1 MTIAL
6 YGLGVSRG
14 ITVGKVH
21 IVKRDQLDIRKYTI
35 KQRQIDDEVKRFE
48 NALTHARQQ
57 LRGIREHIPDSTSTD
72 IAAFIDMHL
81 LMLDDAALAE
91 EPMRLIKQLS
101 CNAEWALKLQRDALV
116 AIFDGMDD
124 AYLRTRKDDVDYVV
138 NRIQRVLL
146 NQTPLQH
153 EKSDQ
158 RLTGCIVM
166 ANDLTPADTV
176 LMQHH
181 GIGAFATEFGGPTS
195 HTAILARSLRIP
207 AIVGLQNA
215 LRYIKDDEEII
226 LDGSRGIVLIE
237 PERYDLSH
245 YQYLQKEEKRYF
257 NKLSKL
263 KDKPAITLDE
273 VPIALD
279 ANIELPEDF
288 ETVVEIGAVGV
299 GLYRTEFLYMNREAP
314 PDEEEHYATYKKV
327 IDVLK
332 GLPLTIRT
340 LDLGA
345 DKQVDS
351 GRQNSPVTTNPA
363 LGLRAIRL
371 CLKEPA
377 LFRPQLRAIIRA
389 SAYGP
394 VRILIPM
401 LSNVHEMQQVLQIVL
416 DIKQELNELGIPYDH
431 DLRIGGMVEVPA
443 AAVCADIFAKQL
455 DFLSIGTNDLIQ
467 YTMAIDRVN
476 DEVNY
481 LYDPLNPAVLRL
493 IHTTIKAGKKE
504 KIPVAMCGEMA
515 GEIKYTRLLLGMG
528 LREFSVHPATLLEVK
543 QIIIDSNIGEL
554 QMLANKALKASNG
567 IEVANIMRENKDITQ
582 DARENANDIKL
593 AN

>member
-6 YGLGVSRG
+6 HGMGVSRG
-14 ITVGKVH
+14 IAIGKVH
-21 IVKRDQLDIRKYTI
+21 VVKRDQLDIREYSI
-35 KQRQIDDEVKRFE
+35 KKHRLDDEIKRFE
-48 NALTHARQQ
+48 NALTNARQQ
-57 LRGIREHIPDSTSTD
+57 LRAIREHIPDSTSVD
-72 IAAFIDMHL
+72 IEAFIDTHL
-81 LMLDDAALAE
+81 LMLDDVALTK
-91 EPMRLIKQLS
+91 EPMRLIKELS

-116 AIFDGMDD
+116 AVFDEMDD

-153 EKSDQ
+153 EKADQ
-158 RLTGCIVM
+158 QLTGYIVM

-181 GIGAFATEFGGPTS
+181 GIAAFATEFGGPTS
-195 HTAILARSLRIP
+195 HTAILARSLGIP

-215 LRYIKDDEEII
+215 LRYIKDNEEII
-226 LDGSRGIVLIE
+226 LDSTRGIILVDPDRHE
-237 PERYDLSH
+237 LSH
-245 YQYLQKEEKRYF
+245 YQRLQKEEKRYF
-257 NKLSKL
+257 SKL
-263 KDKPAITLDE
+263 GKLKNKPAITIDE
-273 VPIALD
+273 VPIALH
-279 ANIELPEDF
+279 ANIELPKDF
-288 ETVVEIGAVGV
+288 ETVVEVGASGV

-314 PDEEEHYATYKKV
+314 PDEDEHYATYKEV
-327 IDVLK
+327 IDVLR

-345 DKQVDS
+345 DKQVDG
-351 GRQNSPVTTNPA
+351 GRQSGPVTTNPA

-389 SAYGP
+389 SVHGP
-394 VRILIPM
+394 VRIMIPM
-401 LSNVHEMQQVLQIVL
+401 LSNVHEMQQVLQMIN
-416 DIKQELNELGIPYDH
+416 DIKTELDELNIPYDH
-431 DLRIGGMVEVPA
+431 DLQIGGMIEVPA

-504 KIPVAMCGEMA
+504 NVPVAMCGEMA
-515 GEIKYTRLLLGMG
+515 GDTRYTRLLLGLG

-543 QIIIDSNIGEL
+543 QIIIDSNISEL
-554 QMLANKALKASNG
+554 KVLANKTLKASNG
-567 IEVANIMRENKDITQ
+567 IEVANIMRETKD
-582 DARENANDIKL
+582 
-593 AN
+593 

>member
-6 YGLGVSRG
+6 HGMGVSRG
-14 ITVGKVH
+14 IAIGKVH
-21 IVKRDQLDIRKYTI
+21 VVKRDQLDIREYSI
-35 KQRQIDDEVKRFE
+35 KKHRLDDEIKRFE
-48 NALTHARQQ
+48 NALTNARQQ
-57 LRGIREHIPDSTSTD
+57 LRAIREHIPDSTSVD
-72 IAAFIDMHL
+72 IEAFIDTHL
-81 LMLDDAALAE
+81 LMLDDVALTK
-91 EPMRLIKQLS
+91 EPMRLIKELS

-116 AIFDGMDD
+116 AVFDEMDD

-153 EKSDQ
+153 EKAGQ
-158 RLTGCIVM
+158 QLTGYIVM

-181 GIGAFATEFGGPTS
+181 GIAAFATEFGGPTS
-195 HTAILARSLRIP
+195 HTAILARSLGIP

-215 LRYIKDDEEII
+215 LRYIKDNEEII
-226 LDGSRGIVLIE
+226 LDSTRGIILVDPDRHE
-237 PERYDLSH
+237 LSH
-245 YQYLQKEEKRYF
+245 YQRLQKEEKRYF
-257 NKLSKL
+257 SKL
-263 KDKPAITLDE
+263 GKLKNKPAITIDE
-273 VPIALD
+273 VPIALH
-279 ANIELPEDF
+279 ANIELPKDF
-288 ETVVEIGAVGV
+288 ETVVEVGASGV

-314 PDEEEHYATYKKV
+314 PDEDEHYATYKEV
-327 IDVLK
+327 IDVLR

-345 DKQVDS
+345 DKQVDG
-351 GRQNSPVTTNPA
+351 GRQSGPVTTNPA

-389 SAYGP
+389 SVHGP
-394 VRILIPM
+394 VRIMIPM
-401 LSNVHEMQQVLQIVL
+401 LSNVHEMQQVLQMIN
-416 DIKQELNELGIPYDH
+416 DIKTELDELNIPYDH
-431 DLRIGGMVEVPA
+431 DLQIGGMIEVPA
-443 AAVCADIFAKQL
+443 AAVCADIFAKQM

-467 YTMAIDRVN
+467 YTLAIDRVN

-504 KIPVAMCGEMA
+504 NIPVAMCGEMA
-515 GEIKYTRLLLGMG
+515 GDTRYTRLLLGLG

-543 QIIIDSNIGEL
+543 QIIIDSNISEL
-554 QMLANKALKASNG
+554 KVLANKTLKASNG
-567 IEVANIMRENKDITQ
+567 IEVANIMREIKD
-582 DARENANDIKL
+582 
-593 AN
+593 

>member
-6 YGLGVSRG
+6 HGMGVSRG
-14 ITVGKVH
+14 IAIGKVH
-21 IVKRDQLDIRKYTI
+21 VVKRDQLDIREYSI
-35 KQRQIDDEVKRFE
+35 KKHRLDDEIKRFE
-48 NALTHARQQ
+48 NALTNARQQ
-57 LRGIREHIPDSTSTD
+57 LRAIREHIPDSTSVD
-72 IAAFIDMHL
+72 IEAFIDTHL
-81 LMLDDAALAE
+81 LMLDDAALTK
-91 EPMRLIKQLS
+91 EPMRLIKELS

-116 AIFDGMDD
+116 AVFDEMDD

-153 EKSDQ
+153 EKAGQ
-158 RLTGCIVM
+158 QLTGYIVM

-181 GIGAFATEFGGPTS
+181 GIAAFATEFGGPTS
-195 HTAILARSLRIP
+195 HTAILARSLGIP

-215 LRYIKDDEEII
+215 LRYIKDNEEII
-226 LDGSRGIVLIE
+226 LDSTRGIILVDPDRHE
-237 PERYDLSH
+237 LSH
-245 YQYLQKEEKRYF
+245 YQRLQKEEKRYF
-257 NKLSKL
+257 SKL
-263 KDKPAITLDE
+263 GKLKNKPAITIDE
-273 VPIALD
+273 VPIALH
-279 ANIELPEDF
+279 ANIELPKDF
-288 ETVVEIGAVGV
+288 ETVVEVGASGV

-314 PDEEEHYATYKKV
+314 PDEDEHYATYKEV
-327 IDVLK
+327 IDVLR

-345 DKQVDS
+345 DKQVDG
-351 GRQNSPVTTNPA
+351 GRQSGPVTTNPA

-389 SAYGP
+389 SVHGP
-394 VRILIPM
+394 VRIMIPM
-401 LSNVHEMQQVLQIVL
+401 LSNVHEMQQVLQMIN
-416 DIKQELNELGIPYDH
+416 DIKTELDELNIPYDH
-431 DLRIGGMVEVPA
+431 DLQIGGMIEVPA
-443 AAVCADIFAKQL
+443 AAVCADIFAKQM

-467 YTMAIDRVN
+467 YTLAIDRVN

-504 KIPVAMCGEMA
+504 NIPVAMCGEMA
-515 GEIKYTRLLLGMG
+515 GDTRYTRLLLGLG

-543 QIIIDSNIGEL
+543 QIIIDSNISEL
-554 QMLANKALKASNG
+554 KVLANKTLKASNG
-567 IEVANIMRENKDITQ
+567 IEVANIMRETKD
-582 DARENANDIKL
+582 
-593 AN
+593 

>member
-6 YGLGVSRG
+6 HGMGVSRG
-14 ITVGKVH
+14 IAIGKVH
-21 IVKRDQLDIRKYTI
+21 VVKRDQLDIREYSI
-35 KQRQIDDEVKRFE
+35 KKHRLDDEIKRFE
-48 NALTHARQQ
+48 NALTNARQQ
-57 LRGIREHIPDSTSTD
+57 LRAIREHIPDSTSVD
-72 IAAFIDMHL
+72 IEAFIDTHL
-81 LMLDDAALAE
+81 LMLDDVALTK
-91 EPMRLIKQLS
+91 EPMRLIKELS

-116 AIFDGMDD
+116 AVFDEMDD

-153 EKSDQ
+153 EKADQ
-158 RLTGCIVM
+158 QLTGYIVM

-181 GIGAFATEFGGPTS
+181 GIAAFATEFGGPTS
-195 HTAILARSLRIP
+195 HTAILARSLGIP
-207 AIVGLQNA
+207 AIIGLQNA
-215 LRYIKDDEEII
+215 LRYIKDNEEII
-226 LDGSRGIVLIE
+226 LDGTRGIILVDPDRHE
-237 PERYDLSH
+237 LSH
-245 YQYLQKEEKRYF
+245 YQRLQKEEKRYF
-257 NKLSKL
+257 SKL
-263 KDKPAITLDE
+263 GKLKNKPAITIDE
-273 VPIALD
+273 VPIALH
-279 ANIELPEDF
+279 ANIELPKDF
-288 ETVVEIGAVGV
+288 ETVVEVGASGV

-314 PDEEEHYATYKKV
+314 PDEDEHYATYKEV
-327 IDVLK
+327 IDVLR

-345 DKQVDS
+345 DKQVDG
-351 GRQNSPVTTNPA
+351 GRQSGPVTTNPA

-389 SAYGP
+389 SVHGP
-394 VRILIPM
+394 VRIMIPM
-401 LSNVHEMQQVLQIVL
+401 LSNVHEMQQVLQMIN
-416 DIKQELNELGIPYDH
+416 DIKTELDELNIPYDH
-431 DLRIGGMVEVPA
+431 DLQIGGMIEVPA

-455 DFLSIGTNDLIQ
+455 DFLSVGTNDLIQ

-504 KIPVAMCGEMA
+504 NIPVAMCGEMA
-515 GEIKYTRLLLGMG
+515 GDTKYTRLLLGLG

-543 QIIIDSNIGEL
+543 QIIIDSNISEL
-554 QMLANKALKASNG
+554 KELANKTLKASSG
-567 IEVANIMRENKDITQ
+567 IEVANIMRETKD
-582 DARENANDIKL
+582 
-593 AN
+593 

>member
-6 YGLGVSRG
+6 HGMGVSRG
-14 ITVGKVH
+14 IAIGKVH
-21 IVKRDQLDIRKYTI
+21 VVKRDQLDIREYSI
-35 KQRQIDDEVKRFE
+35 KKHRVVDEVKRFE

-57 LRGIREHIPDSTSTD
+57 LRAIREHIPASTSVD
-72 IAAFIDMHL
+72 IEAFIDTHL
-81 LMLDDAALAE
+81 LMLDDAALTK
-91 EPMRLIKQLS
+91 EPMRLIKELS

-116 AIFDGMDD
+116 AVFDEMDD

-153 EKSDQ
+153 EKPDQ
-158 RLTGCIVM
+158 RLTGYIVM

-181 GIGAFATEFGGPTS
+181 GIAAFATEFGGPTS
-195 HTAILARSLRIP
+195 HTAILARSLGIP

-226 LDGSRGIVLIE
+226 LDGSNGIILVDPDRHE
-237 PERYDLSH
+237 LSH
-245 YQYLQKEEKRYF
+245 YHHLQKKEKRYF
-257 NKLSKL
+257 SNLAKL
-263 KDKPAITLDE
+263 KNKPAITLDE
-273 VPIALD
+273 IPVALH
-279 ANIELPEDF
+279 ANIELPKDF
-288 ETVVEIGAVGV
+288 ETVIEVGASGV

-314 PDEEEHYATYKKV
+314 PDEEEHYATYKEV

-345 DKQVDS
+345 DKQVDG
-351 GRQNSPVTTNPA
+351 GRQSGPVTTNPA

-389 SAYGP
+389 SVHGP
-394 VRILIPM
+394 VRIMIPM
-401 LSNVHEMQQVLQIVL
+401 LSNVHELQQVLQMVN
-416 DIKQELNELGIPYDH
+416 DIKNELDELNIPYDH
-431 DLRIGGMVEVPA
+431 DLQIGGMIEVPA

-493 IHTTIKAGKKE
+493 IHTTIKSGKKE

-515 GEIKYTRLLLGMG
+515 GETKYTRLLLGLG
-528 LREFSVHPATLLEVK
+528 LREFSIHPATLLEVK
-543 QIIIDSNIGEL
+543 QIIIDSDVGKL
-554 QMLANKALKASNG
+554 QVLANKALKASNG
-567 IEVANIMRENKDITQ
+567 IEVANIMRETKT
-582 DARENANDIKL
+582 
-593 AN
+593 